1 MFRIYLLQRVQIPYR
16 KTSFSF
22 HGNSPS
28 GEHLT
33 HGILFCICS
42 FFYIIPQPA
51 ETTTTFFNWMY

>member
-1 MFRIYLLQRVQIPYR
+1 MNQEERMLKGLPY
-16 KTSFSF
+16 KITED
-22 HGNSPS
+22 GLP